1 MNAELVDNV
10 VLALF
15 FQSGKG
21 EEVWEKSLL
30 VFCFVKNLEENIL
43 QK

>member
-1 MNAELVDNV
+1 MNAELGDNV

-15 FQSGKG
+15 IWVAGVRGLG
-21 EEVWEKSLL
+21 EEFVS
-30 VFCFVKNLEENIL
+30 FSFVKNLEENIL